1 MQTLGQM
8 QETEYDDAK
17 LSNPSVPLNFPGFF
31 MNKFSATDNNVPVR
45 VLHILHS
52 MDRGGAE
59 NAIMNYYRNIDR
71 RRIQF
76 DFLLTAPLKCQF
88 EDEILSLGGRIY
100 RVPNISKFSPFPYLF
115 GVRRFFKEHPQYRI
129 VHSHTSSKSAIP
141 LFIAKRCG
149 IPVRICH
156 SHGSRSE
163 CGINGWIREILK
175 IPLRFIATD
184 FFACGEKAADY
195 LYGKNTRTRE
205 RAVIFPN
212 VIETSRFRFD
222 SSKRTEMRKRLG
234 IGDKC
239 FVIGHVSRF
248 SWLKN
253 HRFGLDVFK
262 ELRTRHPNSK
272 LLLVGDGE
280 LRSDIERQAREI
292 GISGDVIMTGIV
304 PDVGDYVQA
313 MDAFLFPSLHEGT
326 PLALIEAQISGL
338 NCYTTKGGVP
348 EDGDITGLVHYISLE
363 KGARYWA
370 EEILKR
376 RNEARTDRLEDVV
389 RNGYDAATSAVKLQN
404 FYTERYLGLRSCEST
419 CGEEFSAR

>member
-1 MQTLGQM
+1 M

-17 LSNPSVPLNFPGFF
+17 LSNPSVPLNFPRFF
-31 MNKFSATDNNVPVR
+31 MNKFSTTDNNVPVR
-45 VLHILHS
+45 ILHILYS
-52 MDRGGAE
+52 MDRAGAE

-76 DFLLTAPLKCQF
+76 DFLLMTPVKCQF
-88 EDEILSLGGRIY
+88 ENEILSLGGRIY
-100 RVPNISKFSPFPYLF
+100 RVPKLSEFRPFPYLF

-129 VHSHTSSKSAIP
+129 VHSHLTSVSTIP

-149 IPVRICH
+149 VPVRICH
-156 SHGSRSE
+156 SHNSRSE

-195 LYGKNTRTRE
+195 LYGENTRTRKQ
-205 RAVIFPN
+205 AVICPN
-212 VIETSRFRFD
+212 VIETSQFRFG

-239 FVIGHVSRF
+239 FVIGHVGKF
-248 SWLKN
+248 GWQKN
-253 HRFGLDVFK
+253 HRFVLDVFK
-262 ELRTRHPNSK
+262 ELRARHSNSK
-272 LLLVGDGE
+272 LLLVGDGA
-280 LRSDIERQAREI
+280 LRSDIERQARET
-292 GISGDVIMTGIV
+292 GISGDVIMTGSV
-304 PDVGDYVQA
+304 PNVGDYVQA
-313 MDAFLFPSLHEGT
+313 MDAFLFPSLYEGT

-338 NCYTTKGGVP
+338 NCYTTKDRVP
-348 EDGDITGLVHYISLE
+348 EDGAITELVHYISLE
-363 KGARYWA
+363 KGAQYWA

-376 RNEARTDRLEDVV
+376 RNEARVDRLEDVV
-389 RNGYDAATSAVKLQN
+389 RSGYDAATSAVKLQN
-404 FYTERYLGLRSCEST
+404 FYTKRYLGLRSCEGA